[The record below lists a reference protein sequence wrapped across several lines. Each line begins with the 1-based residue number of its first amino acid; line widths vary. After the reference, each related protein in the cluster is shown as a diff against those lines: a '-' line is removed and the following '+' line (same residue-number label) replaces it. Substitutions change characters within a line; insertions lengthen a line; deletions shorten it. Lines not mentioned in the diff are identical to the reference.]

1 MPDRNR
7 NIRGL
12 ISSSGPGNLF
22 WDSYPHRRAWIILSL
37 TKVEFDRR
45 YFRCAVEKNWMRLKS
60 AADFSALN
68 RAVDAPVLVGSAA

>member
-12 ISSSGPGNLF
+12 ISWTGPGNPF
-22 WDSYPHRRAWIILSL
+22 WDSYSHRRGWTILSL
-37 TKVEFDRR
+37 TKVEFYRR

-68 RAVDAPVLVGSAA
+68 RAVDAPAFGSAA